1 MVSPVTQLTVR
12 SLEPEDLPAIE
23 AMFARVSDETIYRR
37 FFTSGIS
44 GPRHEL
50 QELARLDGHD
60 RVALVAMSG
69 RRAVGVARYHRTA
82 TGHAEAAVIV
92 EDACQHHG
100 IGRRL
105 MAGLAGAAR
114 REGVVALDMSILG
127 ENSPALRLLRRL
139 APAPQLHLERG
150 VFEATVP
157 LAG

>member
-1 MVSPVTQLTVR
+1 MTQLRVR
-12 SLEPEDLPAIE
+12 PLEPEDLPAVE

-37 FFTSGIS
+37 FFTGGIG

-60 RVALVAMSG
+60 RAALVAMSG

-105 MAGLAGAAR
+105 MAGLAGVAR
-114 REGVVALDMSILG
+114 REGVVALDVSILG
-127 ENSPALRLLRRL
+127 ENLPALRLLRRL
-139 APAPQLHLERG
+139 AH
-150 VFEATVP
+150 
-157 LAG
+157 